1 MRRVEWLKGGRVE
14 RVATKYSLSLWE
26 RVEFPTNE
34 VSRWNSGEGKL
45 RPILSYTVILN
56 LFQNLVEILR

>member
-1 MRRVEWLKGGRVE
+1 MKGGRVE
-14 RVATKYSLSLWE
+14 RVATKYSLSLRE
-26 RVEFPTNE
+26 RVEFPMNE

>member
-1 MRRVEWLKGGRVE
+1 MVEWLNGGMGE
-14 RVATKYSLSLWE
+14 RVALLNKFPIYRWE
-26 RVEFPTNE
+26 RVEFPMNE
-34 VSRWNSGEGKL
+34 VSHWNSGEGKL